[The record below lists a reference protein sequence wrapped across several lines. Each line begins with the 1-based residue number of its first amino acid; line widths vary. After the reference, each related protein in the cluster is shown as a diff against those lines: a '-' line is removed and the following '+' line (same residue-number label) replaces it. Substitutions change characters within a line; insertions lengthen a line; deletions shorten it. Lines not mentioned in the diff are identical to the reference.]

1 MRRRARCAGLML
13 FVFASLAF
21 AQEGKSSE
29 SKSAEPDMTRWKWA
43 NFAILV
49 AGLGYL
55 VVKQGGPY
63 FAARSQEIRKGIEEA
78 QKLRADADA
87 RAAAMDAKLAS
98 LTADVET
105 TRKASREEAAQEDAR
120 IRQETE
126 RDLAKVQANVD
137 HEIASAL
144 KAAQLELKRYSAQ
157 LAVDLAGTRVR
168 EAMTPAAQ
176 DTLVRN
182 FVTEL
187 GRQGPGGSP
196 IEQGTTS

>member
-1 MRRRARCAGLML
+1 MRRGARCAGLMV

-21 AQEGKSSE
+21 AQEGKSP
-29 SKSAEPDMTRWKWA
+29 EPDMTGWKWA

-63 FAARSQEIRKGIEEA
+63 FAARSREIRKGIEEA
-78 QKLRADADA
+78 RKLRADADA

-105 TRKASREEAAQEDAR
+105 MRKASREEAAQEDAR

-126 RDLAKVQANVD
+126 RDLAKVRANVD

-157 LAVDLAGTRVR
+157 LAVDLAGARVR

>member
-1 MRRRARCAGLML
+1 MRRGARWAGLML

-21 AQEGKSSE
+21 AEEG
-29 SKSAEPDMTRWKWA
+29 KSAEPDMMGWKWA
-43 NFAILV
+43 NFFILA
-49 AGLGYL
+49 AGIGYL
-55 VVKQGGPY
+55 LVKQGGPF

-98 LTADVET
+98 LSADVET
-105 TRKASREEAAQEDAR
+105 MRKASREEAALEDAR

-126 RDLAKVQANVD
+126 RELAKMQANTD

-144 KAAQLELKRYSAQ
+144 KAAQLELKRYSAE
-157 LAVDLAGTRVR
+157 LAVDLAGARVR
-168 EAMTPAAQ
+168 ASMTPAVQ

-182 FVTEL
+182 FVTDL
-187 GRQGPGGSP
+187 GQ
-196 IEQGTTS
+196 QGTTS